1 MFRPDHHQLSF
12 QDLVK
17 LNHFFQTTHRS
28 KKDGMIEKKTKKTRK
43 MRLQQSSSQTYI
55 SLTRL
60 LSRLEEKF
68 PADVYHVPTS
78 RPSAFEMAKFKAN
91 LEYAHTLL
99 QQLENDAVG
108 FKNPSQRQIAL
119 SNLQPQRNTT
129 KRLQDIINA
138 LELLEDTTVIR
149 VIEEPPAVEGK
160 EERTPEAPAQV
171 AAPPKP
177 TVVTQSAVAPP
188 APTATAAPSNE
199 PTSVLRNRLGKYSER
214 DEKPELSTE
223 EQLSHD
229 RHEQDDLSE
238 SLLKMAEQLKAN
250 SRRFADELEGEKDI
264 LRIAAEGLD
273 KNTTGL
279 QGAGL
284 RMLKLKQGQ
293 DVTWWYQMKVFAAD
307 RKSVV

>member
-1 MFRPDHHQLSF
+1 
-12 QDLVK
+12 
-17 LNHFFQTTHRS
+17 
-28 KKDGMIEKKTKKTRK
+28 
-43 MRLQQSSSQTYI
+43 MRLQQSSSHPPNQTYI

-78 RPSAFEMAKFKAN
+78 RPSAFEMAKVKAN

-99 QQLENDAVG
+99 QQLENEAVG
-108 FKNPSQRQIAL
+108 LKNLSQRQIAL
-119 SNLQPQRNTT
+119 SDLQPQRISV
-129 KRLQDIINA
+129 KRLQDVISS

-149 VIEEPPAVEGK
+149 VIEEPSAADEEEEKTSEALAQAAV
-160 EERTPEAPAQV
+160 
-171 AAPPKP
+171 PPKP
-177 TVVTQSAVAPP
+177 TVVTQSNLAPP
-188 APTATAAPSNE
+188 VPTATAAPS
-199 PTSVLRNRLGKYSER
+199 SKYSEK
-214 DEKPELSTE
+214 DENAELSAE

-264 LRIAAEGLD
+264 LRTAADGLD

-293 DVTWWYQMKVFAAD
+293 DVTWWYQLKVFAALLGLALTAIIIFWLPKL
-307 RKSVV
+307 RWGSFTL

>member
-1 MFRPDHHQLSF
+1 
-12 QDLVK
+12 
-17 LNHFFQTTHRS
+17 
-28 KKDGMIEKKTKKTRK
+28 
-43 MRLQQSSSQTYI
+43 MRLQQSSSHPPNQTYI

-68 PADVYHVPTS
+68 PADVYHVPAS
-78 RPSAFEMAKFKAN
+78 RPSAFEMAKVKAN

-99 QQLENDAVG
+99 QQLENEAVG
-108 FKNPSQRQIAL
+108 LKNLSQRQIAL
-119 SNLQPQRNTT
+119 SDLQPQRISV
-129 KRLQDIINA
+129 KRLQDVINS

-149 VIEEPPAVEGK
+149 VIEEPSAADEEEEKTSEALAQAAV
-160 EERTPEAPAQV
+160 
-171 AAPPKP
+171 PPKP
-177 TVVTQSAVAPP
+177 TVVTQSNLAPP
-188 APTATAAPSNE
+188 VPTATAAPS
-199 PTSVLRNRLGKYSER
+199 SKYSEK
-214 DEKPELSTE
+214 DENAELSAE

-264 LRIAAEGLD
+264 LRTAADGLD

-293 DVTWWYQMKVFAAD
+293 DVTWWYQLKVFAALLGLALTAIIIFWLPKL
-307 RKSVV
+307 RWGSFTL

>member
-1 MFRPDHHQLSF
+1 
-12 QDLVK
+12 
-17 LNHFFQTTHRS
+17 
-28 KKDGMIEKKTKKTRK
+28 
-43 MRLQQSSSQTYI
+43 MRLQQSSSHPPNQTYI

-78 RPSAFEMAKFKAN
+78 RPSAFEMAKVKAN

-99 QQLENDAVG
+99 QQLENEAVG
-108 FKNPSQRQIAL
+108 LKNLSQRQIAL
-119 SNLQPQRNTT
+119 SDLQPQRISV
-129 KRLQDIINA
+129 KRLQDVISS

-149 VIEEPPAVEGK
+149 VIEEPSAADEEEEKTSEALAQAAV
-160 EERTPEAPAQV
+160 
-171 AAPPKP
+171 PPKP
-177 TVVTQSAVAPP
+177 TVVTQSNLAPP
-188 APTATAAPSNE
+188 VPTATAAPSNE
-199 PTSVLRNRLGKYSER
+199 PTSVLRNRLGKYSEK
-214 DEKPELSTE
+214 DENAELSAE

-264 LRIAAEGLD
+264 LRTAADGLD

-293 DVTWWYQMKVFAAD
+293 DVTWWYQLKVFAALLGLALTAIIIFWLPKL
-307 RKSVV
+307 RWGSFTL

>member
-1 MFRPDHHQLSF
+1 
-12 QDLVK
+12 
-17 LNHFFQTTHRS
+17 
-28 KKDGMIEKKTKKTRK
+28 
-43 MRLQQSSSQTYI
+43 MRLQQSSSHAANQTFI

-68 PADVYHVPTS
+68 PPDVYNNRVPTS
-78 RPSAFEMAKFKAN
+78 RPSAFEMAKVKVN

-108 FKNPSQRQIAL
+108 LKNPSQRQAAL
-119 SNLQPQRNTT
+119 SDLQLQKDTAR
-129 KRLQDIINA
+129 RLQDVVNA
-138 LELLEDTTVIR
+138 LELLEDTTIIR
-149 VIEEPPAVEGK
+149 VTEKPLAVEVK
-160 EERTPEAPAQV
+160 EEKTPEAPAPV
-171 AAPPKP
+171 VAPPKP
-177 TVVTQSAVAPP
+177 TVTQSTVAPP
-188 APTATAAPSNE
+188 APTATAIPSNE

-214 DEKPELSTE
+214 EEKPELSTE
-223 EQLSHD
+223 EQLFQD

-293 DVTWWYQMKVFAAD
+293 DVTWWYQMKVFAALIGLALTAIIIFWLPKL
-307 RKSVV
+307 RWGSFTL